1 MCYSIEVEEEFSLFT
16 LTSLPAQTSSESG
29 TTPLA
34 QPTQTCYTKT
44 MNITKQ
50 QLFNA
55 IVNELEPDDSELSE
69 WKTFDWDNLLTLVE
83 TALDGQSLEE
93 YITIYS

>member
-1 MCYSIEVEEEFSLFT
+1 
-16 LTSLPAQTSSESG
+16 
-29 TTPLA
+29 
-34 QPTQTCYTKT
+34 

-69 WKTFDWDNLLTLVE
+69 WKTFDWDDLLTLVE